1 VCTWCL
7 LVSIYDVE
15 YLSSFFFS
23 TGDKGVVTSKGD
35 LVIDGLGLIEGIVV
49 LSSPFHYCFFS
60 VTEKNAATQ
69 ISLGRD
75 VDLEKTVNALLF
87 NIFT

>member
-1 VCTWCL
+1 M
-7 LVSIYDVE
+7 
-15 YLSSFFFS
+15 
-23 TGDKGVVTSKGD
+23 
-35 LVIDGLGLIEGIVV
+35 IDGLGLIEGIVV
-49 LSSPFHYCFFS
+49 LSSPLHYCYFFS

-75 VDLEKTVNALLF
+75 VDLEKTVKALLF